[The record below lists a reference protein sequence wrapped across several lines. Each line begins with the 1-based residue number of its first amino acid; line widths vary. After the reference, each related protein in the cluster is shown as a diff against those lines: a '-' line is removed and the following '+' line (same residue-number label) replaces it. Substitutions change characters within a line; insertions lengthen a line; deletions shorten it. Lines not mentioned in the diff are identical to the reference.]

1 MDHAAAT
8 YKYRDSHR
16 FGRFELQPAERR
28 LLADGQPVA
37 LGARAF
43 DLLVVLVG
51 RAGQLVAKNDLLTL
65 VWPGLV
71 VEENNLQVQISTLR
85 KVLGQSAF
93 ATIPGRG
100 YRFELPVE
108 GADTAVPAAE
118 PSGSPAAVL
127 AAASE
132 PARVRTN
139 LPMQPLSLYGRARDL
154 ATIKVLLR
162 QHAVVTVV
170 GTGGILLGIRDVHP
184 PAQRRHVE
192 RCVAGR
198 DALAREGV
206 RPHHADEALVED
218 VDAVVVEV
226 RRQQEVTTT

>member
-1 MDHAAAT
+1 LDHAAAT

-108 GADTAVPAAE
+108 GADTAIPAAE
-118 PSGSPAAVL
+118 PSGSPLPSWPRRRNRPACARICPRSRCRCMAARGIWRRSRRCC
-127 AAASE
+127 AS
-132 PARVRTN
+132 T
-139 LPMQPLSLYGRARDL
+139 SS
-154 ATIKVLLR
+154 
-162 QHAVVTVV
+162 
-170 GTGGILLGIRDVHP
+170 
-184 PAQRRHVE
+184 
-192 RCVAGR
+192 
-198 DALAREGV
+198 
-206 RPHHADEALVED
+206 
-218 VDAVVVEV
+218 
-226 RRQQEVTTT
+226 

>member
-1 MDHAAAT
+1 MTSAISSRAGLSNAAAT
-8 YKYRDSHR
+8 RESSLRR
-16 FGRFELQPAERR
+16 FGGFELQPAERR
-28 LLADGQPVA
+28 LLTNGQPVA

-43 DLLVVLVG
+43 DLLVVLVE

-85 KVLGQSAF
+85 KVLGQSAL

-132 PARVRTN
+132 PARARTN
-139 LPMQPLSLYGRARDL
+139 LPTQPLSLYVRARDL
-154 ATIKVLLR
+154 VG
-162 QHAVVTVV
+162 QHRVE
-170 GTGGILLGIRDVHP
+170 LGQLQGP
-184 PAQRRHVE
+184 
-192 RCVAGR
+192 G
-198 DALAREGV
+198 
-206 RPHHADEALVED
+206 
-218 VDAVVVEV
+218 
-226 RRQQEVTTT
+226 